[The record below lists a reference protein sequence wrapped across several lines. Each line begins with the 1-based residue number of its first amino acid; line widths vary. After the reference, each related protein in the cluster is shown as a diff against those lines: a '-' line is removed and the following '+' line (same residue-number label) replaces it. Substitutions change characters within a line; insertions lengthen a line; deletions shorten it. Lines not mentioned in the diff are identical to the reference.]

1 MEAWRRSDPGI
12 NQADIIIFLAV
23 RFEPHPNVENFP

>member
-12 NQADIIIFLAV
+12 NKADIIFSAV
-23 RFEPHPNVENFP
+23 RFESHPNVENLP